1 MFCDRVCFSL
11 AARILWR
18 MDKEGSVVSDMQLT
32 TLDELEDHI
41 CDITGDD
48 LKDFKVD
55 IHNFL
60 DFWPRSSKP
69 HTVDSVSHILGVVRE
84 LLIII
89 SGVQKCTNAWN
100 NYDFLMLLKEVSYVH
115 QD

>member
-1 MFCDRVCFSL
+1 MENLMFCDRVCFSL

-69 HTVDSVSHILGVVRE
+69 HTVDSVSHILGVVRD
-84 LLIII
+84 LLIAI
-89 SGVQKCTNAWN
+89 SGVQKHTTALGII
-100 NYDFLMLLKEVSYVH
+100 DFF
-115 QD
+115 